1 MKHTKNPH
9 AKSTNGNGS
18 VQKES
23 LEAGLASPIDVD
35 LLLDEMIAVAAYY
48 RAELRGFAP
57 GNELADWFEAEA
69 EYKNRS
75 GPNTN

>member
-1 MKHTKNPH
+1 MKHTKHPH

-18 VQKES
+18 VQKEP
-23 LEAGLASPIDVD
+23 LDAGLSLPIDVD

-48 RAELRGFAP
+48 RAELRGFEP
-57 GNELADWFEAEA
+57 GHELGDWFEAEA

-75 GPNTN
+75 GPTN

>member
-1 MKHTKNPH
+1 MKHTKNAH

-18 VQKES
+18 VRKEP
-23 LEAGLASPIDVD
+23 LDAGLTSPIDVD

-57 GNELADWFEAEA
+57 GNELADWLKAEA

-75 GPNTN
+75 GPKAN